1 MKQNTVVT
9 PPGPPQWQVV
19 LRWDDGVRSTVQYA
33 GPLWIGPMSQG
44 VHQLALA
51 CYAQRQ
57 ATELELPERMSY
69 LILSFTPI
77 QRSVGATALAPRTSW
92 ADGPL

>member
-1 MKQNTVVT
+1 MTRSDL
-9 PPGPPQWQVV
+9 PQWQVV

-51 CYAQRQ
+51 CYAQRR
-57 ATELELPERMSY
+57 AMELSLPEHMSY

-77 QRSVGATALAPRTSW
+77 QRSVGTAALTPKTCW
-92 ADGPL
+92 TDGAR

>member
-1 MKQNTVVT
+1 MTRSDL
-9 PPGPPQWQVV
+9 PQWQVV
-19 LRWDDGVRSTVQYA
+19 LRWDDGARSTVQYA

-51 CYAQRQ
+51 CYAQRR
-57 ATELELPERMSY
+57 AMELSLPEHMSY

-77 QRSVGATALAPRTSW
+77 QRSAGDAALISKTCW
-92 ADGPL
+92 ADGAR